1 MPKEPTGPTAATERS
16 ALIWEIETFAAIA
29 NVAGR
34 TRGRARSK
42 NADYPLPFARMFLSF
57 APAGMGFEYDLLKQ
71 AAPEAAG
78 YPVFEMDLAFL
89 ESQLWTMEAPKAYI
103 DCLHFE

>member
-1 MPKEPTGPTAATERS
+1 
-16 ALIWEIETFAAIA
+16 
-29 NVAGR
+29 
-34 TRGRARSK
+34 
-42 NADYPLPFARMFLSF
+42 MFLSF

-89 ESQLWTMEAPKAYI
+89 ESQLRAMEAPKAHI